1 MAELGE
7 GWRVTEPQDPT
18 APSPRT
24 VLVLKIIVV
33 GLAVLIVAGLAAV
46 VWRIMHLASA
56 RPAATAA
63 ATAPASASA
72 ALAERARLALP
83 DGAEIGAVA
92 LDGDRLAVHYRS
104 SAGNGIAIMDL
115 VSGREIARVMLGGVP
130 AAR

>member
-24 VLVLKIIVV
+24 VLLLKIIVV

-63 ATAPASASA
+63 ATAPVSA
-72 ALAERARLALP
+72 ALAARATLTLP

-104 SAGNGIAIMDL
+104 SAGNGIAIIDL

-130 AAR
+130 AGR